1 MGQREGTE
9 LGSLILSDM
18 IISLYRNRVYTI
30 SAHVADVPQES
41 SGKCYSMIYIYI
53 LYLVLYMVYP
63 VLGGSPHVDPEATS
77 VPYLRLGAP
86 GGERTAEAAAL

>member
-53 LYLVLYMVYP
+53 YCI
-63 VLGGSPHVDPEATS
+63 
-77 VPYLRLGAP
+77 
-86 GGERTAEAAAL
+86 